1 MTADRDQVVD
11 AFVSV
16 GANIDPEHNVV
27 EALRLLRQRVR
38 VTGVS
43 TFYRT
48 KAIGRPQQQD
58 FLNGVCKVTTDIVPR
73 SLKFDVLRDIEQQ
86 LGRVRTADKYAART
100 IDLDVILHGTAVI
113 DEPDLH
119 IPDPDIRT
127 RAFVGVPLLELAPE
141 LRLPDT
147 GEALATLVEE
157 QHRRS
162 LQPDIPFTN
171 QLRRS
176 MQS

>member
-1 MTADRDQVVD
+1 VTADRDQVVD

-16 GANIDPEHNVV
+16 GANIDPERNVV
-27 EALRLLRQRVR
+27 EALRLLGRSVR
-38 VTGVS
+38 ITGVS

-48 KAIGRPQQQD
+48 KAVGRPEQQD
-58 FLNGVCKVTTDIVPR
+58 FLNGVWTVATNLSPR
-73 SLKFDVLRDIEQQ
+73 SLKFDVLRDIERR
-86 LGRVRTADKYAART
+86 LGRIRTADKYAART
-100 IDLDVILHGTAVI
+100 IDLDVILHGDAVI

-127 RAFVGVPLLELAPE
+127 RAFVALPLLELAPD

-147 GEALATLVEE
+147 GEALATLVDE
-157 QHRRS
+157 QQKRC
-162 LQPDIPFTN
+162 LQADIPFTD

>member
-1 MTADRDQVVD
+1 MTAERNQTVD

-16 GANIDPEHNVV
+16 GANIDPERNVV
-27 EALRLLRQRVR
+27 EALRLLGRRVR

-48 KAIGRPQQQD
+48 MAVGRPEQQD
-58 FLNGVCKVTTDIVPR
+58 FLNGVWKVATDIAPR

-86 LGRVRTADKYAART
+86 LGRVRTTDKYAART
-100 IDLDVILHGTAVI
+100 IDLDVILHGHAVI

-127 RAFVGVPLLELAPE
+127 RAFVAVPLLELAPE

-147 GEALATLVEE
+147 GEALATLVGEP
-157 QHRRS
+157 QKRC

>member
-1 MTADRDQVVD
+1 MTSDRSQTVD

-16 GANIDPEHNVV
+16 GANIDPERNVV
-27 EALRLLRQRVR
+27 EALRLLRQSVR
-38 VTGVS
+38 ITGVS

-48 KAIGRPQQQD
+48 KAVGRPKQQD
-58 FLNGVCKVTTDIVPR
+58 FLNGVWKVATDIAPR
-73 SLKFDVLRDIEQQ
+73 SLKFDVLRDIERR
-86 LGRVRTADKYAART
+86 LGRIRRADKYAART
-100 IDLDVILHGTAVI
+100 IDLDVILHGDAVI

-127 RAFVGVPLLELAPE
+127 RAFVAVPLLELAPE

-147 GEALATLVEE
+147 GEALAKLVGE
-157 QHRRS
+157 QQTRR

>member
-1 MTADRDQVVD
+1 MTADRNQIAD

-16 GANIDPEHNVV
+16 GANIDPERNVV
-27 EALRLLRQRVR
+27 EALRLLGRRVC
-38 VTGVS
+38 VIGVS

-48 KAIGRPQQQD
+48 EAIGRPPPQD
-58 FLNGVCKVTTDIVPR
+58 FLNGVWKVATNVSPR
-73 SLKFDVLRDIEQQ
+73 ALKFDILRDIERR
-86 LGRVRTADKYAART
+86 LGRLRTADRYAART
-100 IDLDVILHGTAVI
+100 IDLDVILHGDAVI

-127 RAFVGVPLLELAPE
+127 RAFVAVPLLELAPD

-147 GEALATLVEE
+147 GEALATLVGE
-157 QHRRS
+157 QQKRC

-176 MQS
+176 LQS

>member
-1 MTADRDQVVD
+1 
-11 AFVSV
+11 VSV
-16 GANIDPEHNVV
+16 GANIDPERNVV
-27 EALRLLRQRVR
+27 EALRLLGQRVR
-38 VTGVS
+38 ITGVS

-48 KAIGRPQQQD
+48 KAVGRPQQQD
-58 FLNGVCKVTTDIVPR
+58 FLNGVCKVATNASPR
-73 SLKFDVLRDIEQQ
+73 ALKFDILRDIERQ

-100 IDLDVILHGTAVI
+100 IDLDVMLHADAVI

-127 RAFVGVPLLELAPE
+127 RAFVAVPLLELAPE

-147 GEALATLVEE
+147 GEALATLVGEP
-157 QHRRS
+157 QKRC